1 MTDNATITTSLH
13 RISSHRYMTT
23 VGEEWFARYW
33 WVLVLPVGIC
43 LAIGI
48 TVDAAF
54 TFVAFI
60 ILCLVI
66 PPAMMMLYYNYALT
80 PEASAAV
87 RPHTLSVSPAEGL
100 DIEFAP
106 DAESGRSFDPI
117 HVDWNEVSHV
127 DVRSHDVVISLARR
141 PYRYLII
148 PYSALDPDEGSEA
161 VARLHELLHKSGKYN
176 PVTL

>member
-1 MTDNATITTSLH
+1 MTDDDAITTDLH

-33 WVLVLPVGIC
+33 WALVLPVGIC
-43 LAIGI
+43 LAIGAM
-48 TVDAAF
+48 VDVAF

-66 PPAMMMLYYNYALT
+66 PPLMMMLYYNYSLT

-87 RPHTLSVSPAEGL
+87 RLHTLTVSPAGGL
-100 DIEFAP
+100 AIDFAP
-106 DAESGRSFDPI
+106 DAESGRQYSPI

-127 DVRSHDVVISLARR
+127 DVRSHDVVISLVRR

-148 PYSALDPDEGSEA
+148 PYSALGPDEGPDA
-161 VARLHELLHKSGKYN
+161 VTRLHEILHKSGKYN